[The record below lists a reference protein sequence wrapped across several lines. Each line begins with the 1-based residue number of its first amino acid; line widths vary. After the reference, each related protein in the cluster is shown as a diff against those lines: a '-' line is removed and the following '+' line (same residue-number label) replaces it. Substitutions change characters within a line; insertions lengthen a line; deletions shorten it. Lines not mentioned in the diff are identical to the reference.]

1 MTVHWFPGHMAKA
14 LRLIEEQ
21 VKIVDF
27 VIECRDARAP
37 ISTRNPVIDKHI
49 GEKPRLIILTK
60 KDLAETKQ
68 NELWVKKLEAEG
80 NAVILVNSL
89 QDNLKQ
95 LILSSLDDLL
105 VKKREREVR
114 RGMKRRK
121 DRALIVGVPNV
132 GKSTIINRIGS
143 RKAAAVENRPGVTQA
158 LKLVQVSEYLELV
171 DTPGVLWSKFESKE
185 MGLHCALIGSVKH
198 TGFPL
203 DFVVNYGFNQLSDR
217 FESFDTPVEFFE
229 DLGEKKGLFAVGG
242 EVEMDVVKRNFLL
255 DLQNGK
261 YGQVTW
267 DRL

>member
-37 ISTRNPVIDKHI
+37 ISTRNPVIDRHI
-49 GEKPRLIILTK
+49 GDKPRLIILTK
-60 KDLAETKQ
+60 KDLAEPKQ
-68 NELWVKKLEAEG
+68 NDLWVNKLESEG
-80 NAVILVNSL
+80 NAVLLVDALN
-89 QDNLKQ
+89 DNLKKM
-95 LILSSLDDLL
+95 ILDKLDDLL
-105 VKKREREVR
+105 VNKRDREKR

-132 GKSTIINRIGS
+132 GKSTIINRISS

-158 LKLVQVSEYLELV
+158 LKLVQVSEFLELV

-203 DFVVNYGFNQLSDR
+203 DFVVNYGFKVLSNRIENFDKPEDFFKELGVSKGLLSD
-217 FESFDTPVEFFE
+217 
-229 DLGEKKGLFAVGG
+229 GG
-242 EVEMDVVKRNFLL
+242 EVEYDVVKRNFLL
-255 DLQNGK
+255 DVQNGK
-261 YGQVTW
+261 YGLITW
-267 DRL
+267 DKL

>member
-37 ISTRNPVIDKHI
+37 LSTRNPVIDKHI
-49 GEKPRLIILTK
+49 GNKPRLIILTK
-60 KDLAETKQ
+60 KDLAEPKQ
-68 NELWVKKLEAEG
+68 NELWVQKLEAEG
-80 NAVILVNSL
+80 NAVLLVNAL
-89 QDNLKQ
+89 QDNLKKM
-95 LILSSLDDLL
+95 ILDKLDDLL
-105 VKKREREVR
+105 VNKREREVR

-158 LKLVQVSEYLELV
+158 LKLVQVSEFLELV
-171 DTPGVLWSKFESKE
+171 DTPGVLWAKFESKE
-185 MGLHCALIGSVKH
+185 MGLHCALIGSVKE

-203 DFVVNYGFNQLSDR
+203 DFVVNYGFNQLQSR
-217 FESFDTPVEFFE
+217 FPEFEDPESYFE
-229 DLGEKKGLFAVGG
+229 DLGKAKGLLSDGG
-242 EVEMDVVKRNFLL
+242 EVEFDVVKRNFLQ
-255 DLQNGK
+255 DLQNGRH
-261 YGQVTW
+261 GLVTW
-267 DRL
+267 DQL

>member
-37 ISTRNPVIDKHI
+37 ISTRNPVIDKHV
-49 GEKPRLIILTK
+49 GNKPRLIILTK

-68 NELWVKKLEAEG
+68 SEQWVEKLEAEG
-80 NAVILVNSL
+80 NAVLLVNAL
-89 QDNLKQ
+89 QDNLKK
-95 LILSSLDDLL
+95 LILDKLDDLL
-105 VKKREREVR
+105 INKRDREKR

-158 LKLVQVSEYLELV
+158 LKLVQVSEFLELV
-171 DTPGVLWSKFESKE
+171 DTPGVLWPRFESKE
-185 MGLHCALIGSVKH
+185 MGLHCALIGSVKE

-203 DFVVNYGFNQLSDR
+203 DYVVNYGFYELEERINNFDDAEDYFEHLGKSKGLLSD
-217 FESFDTPVEFFE
+217 
-229 DLGEKKGLFAVGG
+229 GG
-242 EVEMDVVKRNFLL
+242 EVEFDVVKRNFLQ
-255 DLQNGK
+255 DIQNGK
-261 YGQVTW
+261 YGLITW
-267 DRL
+267 DKL

>member
-21 VKIVDF
+21 VRIVDF

-37 ISTRNPVIDKHI
+37 MSTRNPVIDKHI

-60 KDLAETKQ
+60 KDLSENKQ
-68 NELWVKKLEAEG
+68 NELWVEKLEAEG
-80 NAVILVNSL
+80 NAVLLVDALN
-89 QDNLKQ
+89 DNLKKM
-95 LILSSLDDLL
+95 ILAKLDDLL
-105 VKKREREVR
+105 VNKRDREKR

-158 LKLVQVSEYLELV
+158 LKLVQVSEFLELV

-203 DFVVNYGFNQLSDR
+203 DFVVNYGFNKLNDR
-217 FESFDTPVEFFE
+217 IGEFTEPEAYFE
-229 DLGEKKGLFAVGG
+229 DLGQKKGMLSDGG
-242 EVEMDVVKRNFLL
+242 EVEYDMVKKLFLQDV
-255 DLQNGK
+255 QNGK
-261 YGQVTW
+261 YGLITW
-267 DRL
+267 DKL

>member
-37 ISTRNPVIDKHI
+37 LSTRNPIIDKHI
-49 GEKPRLIILTK
+49 GDKPRLIILTK
-60 KDLAETKQ
+60 KDLSEPQQ
-68 NELWVKKLEAEG
+68 NDLWVKKLEAEG
-80 NAVILVNSL
+80 NAVILVDSL
-89 QDNLKQ
+89 NDNLKRM
-95 LILSSLDDLL
+95 ILDTLDDLL
-105 VKKREREVR
+105 INKREREVR

-132 GKSTIINRIGS
+132 GKSTIINQISS

-158 LKLVQVSEYLELV
+158 LKLVQVSEFLELV

-203 DFVVNYGFNQLSDR
+203 DFVVNYGFDR
-217 FESFDTPVEFFE
+217 LGSRITDYDNSEEFFE
-229 DLGEKKGLFAVGG
+229 NLGISKGLLSDGG
-242 EVEMDVVKRNFLL
+242 EVEYDVVKRNFLL
-255 DLQNGK
+255 DVQNGK
-261 YGQVTW
+261 YGLITW